1 MVGHEFERNLLSS
14 KRRTLPEVFL
24 VTDRTEEEV
33 EMMIVIIVVVEM
45 MVTPQGTREIE
56 DVEVEVEV
64 VSVVTDV
71 GDTKLITIFYFKLLH
86 LLHVLQFT
94 VKKRAQLI
102 RKDLG
107 IRPCSD
113 CHALSSNNFSVN

>member
-1 MVGHEFERNLLSS
+1 MVGNEFERNLLSS

-33 EMMIVIIVVVEM
+33 EMMIVITVVVEM

-64 VSVVTDV
+64 VSVVTDA
-71 GDTKLITIFYFKLLH
+71 GDTKLTIILFHNYL
-86 LLHVLQFT
+86 
-94 VKKRAQLI
+94 
-102 RKDLG
+102 
-107 IRPCSD
+107 
-113 CHALSSNNFSVN
+113 